1 MLKKALQNA
10 KNGFVMPLLAK
21 NGKITK
27 NETVYSIDY
36 LHIMIK
42 RSSIIGIL

>member
-21 NGKITK
+21 NGKVTK
-27 NETVYSIDY
+27 FETIFN
-36 LHIMIK
+36 
-42 RSSIIGIL
+42 IG